1 VMQVTIIFDPEFGA
15 RSDADVG
22 DAFWMVDSTGNRALA
37 DRLWA
42 SGSTDHNSAVFR
54 AQGDEPDDDAVRE
67 RFEDVE
73 LHHPTW
79 TTVRF
84 VGVGLS
90 DELRDSFLTRGLSV
104 APESRGFVVGR

>member
-1 VMQVTIIFDPEFGA
+1 MQVTIIFDPEFGT

-42 SGSTDHNSAVFR
+42 SRSTDHNSAVFR
-54 AQGDEPDDDAVRE
+54 VQGDEPDDDDALE
-67 RFEDVE
+67 RFADVQ

-84 VGVGLS
+84 VGVSLS
-90 DELRDSFLTRGLSV
+90 DELRDSFLNCGLSV
-104 APESRGFVVGR
+104 TPEPSGYVVRR